1 MEANFARGRM
11 ITVLS
16 IDGGGI
22 RGIIPATVLRF
33 LESKLQEI
41 DGPDARVADYFDVIA
56 GTSTGGLVT
65 TMITAP
71 NDLNRPMFAAAD
83 IVQFYLDH
91 SPRIFPQT
99 KSLLTDRCSGISHF
113 LSQVTNFFGKV
124 SGPRYDGKYLRS
136 LTNRLLG
143 DRTLNQTLANI
154 VIPAFD
160 IKLLQPVIFTTND
173 ARTSELKNPRLADV
187 CISTSAAPTF
197 LPAHYFETR
206 DANGGI
212 RAFNLVDGGVA
223 ANNPTLA
230 AISHITKEISV
241 LRNQDYIDIDPMD
254 TRRMLVLSLG
264 TGAPKNDERFSAAK
278 AAKWGILNWILDD
291 GATPIIDIFG
301 HASAD
306 MVDYHVS
313 TLFQSLNTT
322 ENYLRIQ
329 DDTLTGDVASVDIAT
344 NENLQNLVRTGQAL
358 LNNNVS
364 RVNLETG
371 KFEAV
376 EGEGTNQDALAR
388 FARLLCEERNLRL
401 GE

>member
-1 MEANFARGRM
+1 MEANFAKGKM

-22 RGIIPATVLRF
+22 RGIIPGTVLKF
-33 LESKLQEI
+33 LEQKLQDL
-41 DGPDARVADYFDVIA
+41 DGTQARIADYFDVIA

-71 NDLNRPMFAAAD
+71 DKDNRPLFAAKD
-83 IVQFYLDH
+83 IVKFYLDH
-91 SPRIFPQT
+91 APYIFPQ
-99 KSLLTDRCSGISHF
+99 KNNLISK
-113 LSQVTNFFGKV
+113 VTNFFGQAT
-124 SGPRYDGKYLRS
+124 GPRYDGNYLRTM
-136 LTNRLLG
+136 LNEKLG
-143 DRTLNQTLANI
+143 DLTLKQTLAYA

-173 ARTSELKNPRLADV
+173 AKSNELKNPRLADV

-197 LPAHYFETR
+197 LPAHYFETK
-206 DANGGI
+206 DSNGGT

-230 AISHITKEISV
+230 AITHITKEISV
-241 LRNQDYIDIDPMD
+241 MGNSDYINIKPMD
-254 TRRMLVLSLG
+254 TRRMLVVSLG
-264 TGAPKNDERFSAAK
+264 TGAPKNDEKFSAVQAS
-278 AAKWGILNWILDD
+278 KWGLFSWVLDFEN
-291 GATPIIDIFG
+291 GGTPIVDFFG

-313 TLFQSLNTT
+313 TFFQSLHSKH
-322 ENYLRIQ
+322 NYLRIQ
-329 DDTLTGDVASVDIAT
+329 DDTLTGDLASVDVAT
-344 NENLQNLVRTGQAL
+344 KENLNKLVETGEAL
-358 LNNNVS
+358 LKKPVS

-376 EGEGTNQDALAR
+376 DEGTNEEALTE
-388 FARLLCEERNLRL
+388 FARLLSEERKLRL
-401 GE
+401 ST

>member
-1 MEANFARGRM
+1 MEANFAKGKM

-22 RGIIPATVLRF
+22 RGIIPGTVLRF
-33 LESKLQEI
+33 LEQKLQDL
-41 DGPDARVADYFDVIA
+41 DGAQARIAYYFDVIA

-71 NDLNRPMFAAAD
+71 DKDNRPLFAAKD
-83 IVQFYLDH
+83 IVKFYLDH
-91 SPRIFPQT
+91 APYIFPQK
-99 KSLLTDRCSGISHF
+99 KSCYGMSNLISK
-113 LSQVTNFFGKV
+113 VTNFFGQAT
-124 SGPRYDGKYLRS
+124 GPRYDGNYLRTM
-136 LTNRLLG
+136 LNEKLG
-143 DRTLNQTLANI
+143 DLTLKQTLAYA

-173 ARTSELKNPRLADV
+173 AKSNELKNPRLADV

-197 LPAHYFETR
+197 LPAHYFETK
-206 DANGGI
+206 DSNGGT

-230 AISHITKEISV
+230 AITHITKEISV
-241 LRNQDYIDIDPMD
+241 MGNSDYINIKPMD
-254 TRRMLVLSLG
+254 TRRMLVVSLG
-264 TGAPKNDERFSAAK
+264 TGAPKNDEKFSAVQAS
-278 AAKWGILNWILDD
+278 KWGLFSWVLDFEN
-291 GATPIIDIFG
+291 GGTPIVDFFG

-313 TLFQSLNTT
+313 TFFQSLHSKH
-322 ENYLRIQ
+322 NYLRIQ
-329 DDTLTGDVASVDIAT
+329 DDTLTGDLASVDVAT
-344 NENLQNLVRTGQAL
+344 KENLNKLVETGEAL
-358 LNNNVS
+358 LKKPVS

-376 EGEGTNQDALAR
+376 DEGTNEEALTE
-388 FARLLCEERNLRL
+388 FARLLSEERKLRL
-401 GE
+401 ST